1 MGDGRYNELVN
12 GVYKPTNISGGA
24 PSCSWQQ
31 IMIKVTQL
39 SVKCVLAFESLGMD
53 NTMNLD
59 SRIIVFYNLIYPDNI
74 WVCC

>member
-12 GVYKPTNISGGA
+12 GFTTNKHKWGA

-39 SVKCVLAFESLGMD
+39 SVKCVLAFESLSMD

-59 SRIIVFYNLIYPDNI
+59 SRIIVFYNLIYPVNI